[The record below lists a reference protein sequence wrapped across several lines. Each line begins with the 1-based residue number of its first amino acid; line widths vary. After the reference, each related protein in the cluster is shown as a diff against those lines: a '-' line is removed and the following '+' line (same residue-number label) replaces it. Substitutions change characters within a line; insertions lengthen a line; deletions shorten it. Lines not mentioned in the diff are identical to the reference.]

1 MYISAVKL
9 TLAVALFFI
18 RTINKLM
25 VHFIKKRLQ
34 IFVSSTFLDLKEERQ
49 AAVKAILESGH
60 IPAGMELFTSG
71 DESQME
77 VIKQW
82 IEDSDVYLLIL
93 GGRYGSVEPNS
104 GKSYTQLE
112 YEYAISLNRPLF
124 TCVMRSEYLNEKI
137 QGSNYRDVMEQ
148 SNIDK
153 FDKFKNLVMSKMVFQ
168 CNSLIELKYNILQ
181 KMIEID
187 RNDNLTGWIRAS
199 ESTDSNLL
207 SGEIAKLSQ
216 ENRELKDQI
225 EKLKKSL
232 EYIGI
237 DAPKG
242 SELLAQGDDE
252 LYINYEY
259 EHENFRFVSTWN
271 KIFAVISPYMIDE
284 TSESHLKGV
293 LKDYLIEETNARE
306 MYEGTFS
313 EYRFK
318 IIDSDF
324 QVIKVQLKSLGL
336 IKKSIKKQRSV
347 SDKQTYWILTPYG
360 DTIMTRLRAI
370 ERKVLPSV
378 G

>member
-1 MYISAVKL
+1 
-9 TLAVALFFI
+9 
-18 RTINKLM
+18 M

-49 AAVKAILESGH
+49 ASVKAILESGH

-93 GGRYGSVEPNS
+93 GGRYGSIEPNS
-104 GKSYTQLE
+104 GKSYTHLE
-112 YEYAISLNRPLF
+112 YEYAMSLNKPLF
-124 TCVMRSEYLNEKI
+124 TCVMKSEYLSEKI
-137 QGSNYRDVMEQ
+137 QGSNYRDIMEQ
-148 SNIDK
+148 SNVDK
-153 FDKFKNLVMSKMVFQ
+153 FNKFKNLVMSKMVFQ
-168 CNSLIELKYNILQ
+168 CSSVIELKYNILQ

-199 ESTDSNLL
+199 ESSDSTLL

-232 EYIGI
+232 EYAEV

-252 LYINYEY
+252 FQINYEY
-259 EHENFRFVSTWN
+259 EYENFRFPSTWN

-284 TSESHLKGV
+284 TSEGNLKGV
-293 LKDYLIEETNARE
+293 LKDYLIQETNIRE
-306 MYEGTFS
+306 ICEGKFS

-336 IKKSIKKQRSV
+336 IRKSIKKQRSV
-347 SDKQTYWILTPYG
+347 SDKQIYWILTPYG
-360 DTIMTRLRAI
+360 DNLMTRLRAI
-370 ERKVLPSV
+370 DRKILPSV